1 MIATASASWPM
12 HACVVPLSRPRSNSS
27 SRLSSKRRMKR
38 IRRYSRAPRDS
49 WSEPTRRGSCPARA
63 GEVTCISTA
72 TGSGY
77 QRVADRS
84 GSGHQVVDVR
94 IAARFGADGETEL
107 AVRVRQVELDGLLG
121 HPELAGDSAV
131 RVALG
136 DEAQDLQLATGERA
150 VDARGFVARGGAGEM
165 HDGVARDLAQER
177 AEADGVDGLGDHR
190 LGAGLEDLLERLVV
204 HPEREEDALGLGGER
219 GELAQP
225 CERVFGILRV
235 VDRDDIGGQL

>member
-27 SRLSSKRRMKR
+27 RRLSSKRPDEA
-38 IRRYSRAPRDS
+38 IGRYGRAPRDS

-94 IAARFGADGETEL
+94 IAARFGAVGDAEL

-136 DEAQDLQLATGERA
+136 DEAQDLQLATGEGA
-150 VDARGFVARGGAGEM
+150 VDARGLVARAAAWEM

-190 LGAGLEDLLERLVV
+190 LGAGLEDLLERLVGP
-204 HPEREEDALGLGGER
+204 PEGEEGRAGLGGGAR
-219 GELAQP
+219 
-225 CERVFGILRV
+225 RVPEPGRAGVGNLRV
-235 VDRDDIGGQL
+235 VDRDDIG